1 MYISILLFKDVKE
14 INIENIEAF
23 IHVIHYG
30 SFNKA
35 AESLF
40 LSQPTVTAR
49 IQSLER
55 ELNCQLFHRTGKQI
69 NITEEGKR
77 FLPYAQQLVHIYE
90 KGKMHINQKKSH
102 NNELKIGCTVSVS
115 NYVISEIL
123 PKLSVSNEDLH
134 YKVITGKSDELINK
148 VLNNEIDIGFVRKT
162 SHPSLQSIKL
172 FEDPITLYV
181 YKNHPF
187 ISKKSITIKDIAQ
200 ENLIFFECGSLD
212 WLRIHRLFENLEAP
226 PNIRIHTDSSEMAK
240 KLIIEQ
246 FGIAFLPSISV
257 KNEAKEGVLFPI
269 HIEETKGIFL
279 QTNIFCNR
287 GEYTDL
293 MNEIVELS
301 KELVK

>member
-1 MYISILLFKDVKE
+1 MKV

-40 LSQPTVTAR
+40 LTQPTVTAR

-55 ELNCQLFHRTGKQI
+55 ELNCQLFHRTGKQVH
-69 NITEEGKR
+69 ITEEGKR

-90 KGKMHINQKKSH
+90 KGKMHVNQKKSH

-123 PKLSVSNEDLH
+123 PKLSLSNKEIH

-148 VLNNEIDIGFVRKT
+148 ALNNEIDIGFVRKI
-162 SHPSLQSIKL
+162 SHPSLESIKL

-181 YKNHPF
+181 YQGHPF
-187 ISKKSITIKDIAQ
+187 ISRKSITIQDIAQ

-212 WLRIHRLFENLEAP
+212 WLRIHRLFESLEAP
-226 PNIRIHTDSSEMAK
+226 PNIRIHTDSSEMTK
-240 KLIIEQ
+240 KLILER

-257 KNEAKEGVLFPI
+257 KREVSEGLLYPI
-269 HIEETKGIFL
+269 HIEETIGIYL

-293 MNEIVELS
+293 LNEIVDLS

>member
-1 MYISILLFKDVKE
+1 MKE

-30 SFNKA
+30 SFNRA

-49 IQSLER
+49 IQTLER
-55 ELNCQLFHRTGKQI
+55 ELNCKLFHRIGKQV

-77 FLPYAQQLVHIYE
+77 FLPYAQQLVQIYE
-90 KGKMHINQKKSH
+90 KGKMHVNPKKSH

-115 NYVISEIL
+115 NYVLSEIL
-123 PKLSVSNEDLH
+123 PKLSVSNKEIH

-148 VLNNEIDIGFVRKT
+148 VLNNEIDIGFVRNI

-181 YKNHPF
+181 YPDHYF
-187 ISKKSITIKDIAQ
+187 ISKEVITIQDIAK

-240 KLIIEQ
+240 KLILEQ
-246 FGIAFLPSISV
+246 FGIGFLPSISV
-257 KNEAKEGVLFPI
+257 KKEVNEGLLHPI
-269 HIEETKGIFL
+269 KIEETNGIYL
-279 QTNIFCNR
+279 QTNIFSNR
-287 GEYTDL
+287 GEYSDL
-293 MNEIVELS
+293 VNEIVSLS
-301 KELVK
+301 KELVN

>member
-1 MYISILLFKDVKE
+1 MKV

-40 LSQPTVTAR
+40 LTQPTVTAR

-55 ELNCQLFHRTGKQI
+55 ELNCQLFHRTGKQVH
-69 NITEEGKR
+69 ITEEGKR

-90 KGKMHINQKKSH
+90 KGKMHVNQKKSH

-123 PKLSVSNEDLH
+123 PKLSLSNKEIH

-148 VLNNEIDIGFVRKT
+148 ALNNEIDIGFVRKI
-162 SHPSLQSIKL
+162 SHPSLESIKL

-181 YKNHPF
+181 YQGHPF
-187 ISKKSITIKDIAQ
+187 ISRKSITIQDLAQ

-226 PNIRIHTDSSEMAK
+226 PNIRIHTDSSEMTK
-240 KLIIEQ
+240 KLILER

-257 KNEAKEGVLFPI
+257 KREVSEGLLYPI
-269 HIEETKGIFL
+269 HIEETIGIYL

-293 MNEIVELS
+293 LNEIVDLS